1 MAEDTA
7 KTQQKQRA
15 KESFSQKLY
24 AAAEAVP
31 VYLGKGVNTALKVLL
46 RGSRSERLIREIM
59 PTVKMINDLGE
70 MLEDDLRKDISA
82 RPIDELLAH
91 LPIKLPLVLQDE
103 LLRDSPEEMRLRRC
117 GDVEKSVVRGIG
129 QSKTVPLIPGLT
141 LELQA
146 QWQLLLDDALRA
158 RLCEE
163 MRDRLGKELQIAL
176 GEQVKDD
183 ITRDAAR
190 KLPADSAAD
199 VAAAAISRLEKAL
212 RAPVSEL
219 FFKPLTREFKERF
232 QEDYQKNL
240 ESQGYN
246 SLDRKNMPKLDLE
259 VAEKKIRRRAEQDAL
274 DELLPEAFA
283 TARLASQLV
292 VKTPGANPKPM
303 RHFDVQLIG
312 GIVLHQGKIAEMVTG
327 EGKTLV
333 ATLPTY
339 LNAITGRGV
348 HIVTTNDY
356 LAKRDASWMGPL
368 YEFLGCTVGN
378 ISGDAEWPEKQ
389 AGYNADITYGT
400 NDQFGFDYLRDNMKT
415 SVGTQVQRPLH
426 YAIVDEV
433 DNILI
438 DEARTP
444 LIISGMPEEST
455 DKYYKANTVA
465 QRLRKSMSDG
475 DGGDYKVAEK
485 EHTVTLTEEGI
496 IHAQQML
503 GVESFYSGENV
514 DWPHHMNQALAA
526 KELYKR
532 DRDYVVTRNREVI
545 IVDEFTGRLMPGRRW
560 SEGLHQAAEA
570 KEGLQIKQETQTL
583 ATITYQNFFR
593 MYEKL
598 AGMTG
603 TALTEAEE
611 FDRIYGLDVV
621 PTPTNRPLRR
631 VTFPDVIYA
640 TQAEKYD
647 AIVSEITRV
656 HATGRPVLV
665 GTIAIETSELI
676 SRMLEKR
683 GIKHEVLNAKF
694 HEREAAIIALA
705 GQPGAVTIATN
716 MAGRGTDIV
725 LGPGVVQCH
734 KCIIRSAGD
743 DAREADPND
752 KPADECRRVSDDAN
766 KTTSG
771 VDNLPCGLHIVGTE
785 RHEARR
791 IDNQLRGRSGRQ
803 GDPGSSRFFLSLDD
817 DLMRIFMGE
826 WVRGFLNR
834 AGLGER
840 QQIESAMVSRSIE
853 RAQRK
858 VEQFNFE
865 MRKNVLQYDEV
876 MDQQRK
882 VIYGMRQKVL
892 DALVPVPIR
901 RTLDDLASRFIAD
914 ELRTGDDL
922 HTVTHRT
929 FEPLQDEV
937 RKHGVSL
944 TQEQWLSGNE
954 QVLAR
959 IVKDGADP
967 SKVRLGPDFV
977 RGWIERSIG
986 GLMDESLHPA
996 RWQLGRIIEWARNQG
1011 IELVEQQIV
1020 DDANKAVSELVTGRA
1035 ADAARGG
1042 DLDDYLHDW
1051 AAAALIIDMPTLANG
1066 DAWDFSHVKHWGD
1079 KLGVPIP
1086 VAEWDPISRKRDKQ
1100 EELVLQTMLAAC
1112 RGMACDD
1119 AARRFTPAVLDM
1131 YTGSALFQ
1139 SNATAVRIALWAQR
1153 RLDARVEPAEVQ
1165 GAFSGVRANLIGRI
1179 SAAMQDKLNAPGSKM
1194 AGELAWISVQ
1204 DYLAEEFASNDRDLA
1219 GLAAAFQDYYGA
1231 KLSPFEMSKLSYPK
1245 LLDHLAAHLPEGVT
1259 RDVDAETIEGMVM
1272 EMIEKSVDRAID
1284 QFMDE
1289 KLEPDAV
1296 FSTVGEWLKS
1306 MGYAIGR
1313 DEWNGLTLPE
1323 LRHTLEVQARRS
1335 HASETKDEAIE
1346 TFAGAAVT
1354 TFLDSPLFTGERG
1367 YASLAAW
1374 AEGQFCFSFSKTIE
1388 ADLHKI
1394 ADKRKADLRAVLLEE
1409 KREAYKAAT
1418 DDVRQAARE
1427 MIAEA
1432 TEVYVESASSAEDF
1446 DETRIAD
1453 WAAKAFKVTL
1463 SRTALDEKFE
1473 SGEGSV
1479 KEYVIDAAADG
1490 CAKRSIDKVAEDVV
1504 DAVVAMCTSVDF
1516 IENWD
1521 YERLDTYVK
1530 HSKLPIGFDVEAF
1543 RDDGRKAI
1551 IGFFVNLASGGYKER
1566 AKEEVVPKV
1575 VANAATVLIDCEL
1588 SAAGRNYNALAAK
1601 MNQKFNFG
1609 VAPLRLS
1616 KMDRAELSDYPHEQ
1630 VKDLFGQRQ
1639 RYLGRLGFVRSI
1651 SVLVLH
1657 TLDTRWKDHLL
1668 AMDHLKAGIGLRG
1681 YAGIDPKDAYKK
1693 EGFDMFAKMVN
1704 TAQESISDLALK
1716 VYFDTEDSQRMA
1728 RRKTANERMVH
1739 DSAASF
1745 ARGQQ
1750 AAADSAGKDESKPA
1764 PIRAQKMPGRN
1775 DACPCGKKKPDG
1787 TPVKYKNCCMKK

>member
-1 MAEDTA
+1 MAEEIT
-7 KTQQKQRA
+7 TQQTQRA

-24 AAAEAVP
+24 ALAEVLP
-31 VYLGKGVNTALKVLL
+31 VYLAKGVNTAFKVIL

-70 MLEDDLRKDISA
+70 MLEDDLRKEISA
-82 RPIDELLAH
+82 KPLAEMLAH
-91 LPIKLPLVLQDE
+91 LPNKLALVLQDE
-103 LLRDSPEEMRLRRC
+103 LLRDSPEEVRLRRS
-117 GDVEKSVVRGIG
+117 GDVEKSVVRGVG
-129 QSKTVPLIPGLT
+129 QNKTVPLIPGLT
-141 LELQA
+141 LETQA
-146 QWQLLLDDALRA
+146 QWQLLLDDALRS

-163 MRDRLGKELQIAL
+163 MRDRLVKEMQIAL
-176 GEQVKDD
+176 SQQVKEE
-183 ITRDAAR
+183 IRHAAAE

-199 VAAAAISRLEKAL
+199 VADAVISRLEKAL

-219 FFKPLTREFKERF
+219 FFKPLTTEFKERF
-232 QEDYQKNL
+232 QEDYTKNL
-240 ESQGYN
+240 ENLGYDK
-246 SLDRKNMPKLDLE
+246 LDRKNTPKLDLE
-259 VAEKKIRRRAEQDAL
+259 QAERKIRRQAERDAL

-283 TARLASQLV
+283 TGRLASQLV
-292 VKTPGANPKPM
+292 VKTPGNNPKPM

-312 GIVLHQGKIAEMVTG
+312 GIVLHQGKISEMVTG

-333 ATLPTY
+333 ATLPAY
-339 LNAITGRGV
+339 LNAITDRGV
-348 HIVTTNDY
+348 HVVTTNDY

-378 ISGDAEWPEKQ
+378 ISGDLEWPDKQ
-389 AGYNADITYGT
+389 KGYNADITYGT

-415 SVGTQVQRPLH
+415 QVSQQVQRPLH

-455 DKYYKANTVA
+455 DKYYKANAVA
-465 QRLRKSMSDG
+465 TRLRPTV
-475 DGGDYKVAEK
+475 DYVVSEK

-496 IHAQQML
+496 IHAQQAL

-514 DWPHHMNQALAA
+514 DWPHHMNQALSA

-560 SEGLHQAAEA
+560 SEGLHQAVEA

-621 PTPTNRPLRR
+621 PIPTNRPLRR

-647 AIVSEITRV
+647 AIVDEIARV

-676 SRMLEKR
+676 SRTLEKR

-705 GQPGAVTIATN
+705 GQPASVTIATN

-725 LGPGVVQCH
+725 LGPGVVNCH
-734 KCIIRSAGD
+734 KCIIRSSGDAGTQ
-743 DAREADPND
+743 ADPND
-752 KPADECRRVSDDAN
+752 KPADECRRVSNDAN

-771 VDNLPCGLHIVGTE
+771 VENLPCGLHIVGTE

-803 GDPGSSRFFLSLDD
+803 GDPGSSRFFLSLED

-834 AGLGER
+834 AGLGKG

-892 DALVPVPIR
+892 DALVAVSIR
-901 RTLDDLASRFIAD
+901 RTLEDLAARFIAE
-914 ELRTGDDL
+914 ELRTAPELDL
-922 HTVTHRT
+922 VTRRT

-937 RKHGVSL
+937 RKYGVHL

-959 IVKDGADP
+959 IVKDTAGP

-977 RGWIERSIG
+977 RDWVERSVGELI
-986 GLMDESLHPA
+986 DDTLHPA
-996 RWQLGRIIEWARNQG
+996 KWQLGKIVEWAKAQG
-1011 IELVEQQIV
+1011 VELSELDIV
-1020 DDANKAVSELVTGRA
+1020 DDANKAVAGMVIERA

-1042 DLDDYLHDW
+1042 DLAEYLRDW

-1066 DAWDFSHVKHWGD
+1066 DAWDFSHVKQWGD

-1100 EELVLQTMLAAC
+1100 EDLIAQKLLDAC
-1112 RGMACDD
+1112 QGMSCEDV
-1119 AARRFTPAVLDM
+1119 ARRFTPAVLDI
-1131 YTGSALFQ
+1131 YANSPLFQ
-1139 SNATAVRIALWAQR
+1139 SNAKAVRIALWAQR
-1153 RLDARVEPAEVQ
+1153 RLDAKVEIDDVQ
-1165 GAFSGVRANLIGRI
+1165 AAFASIRTSLI
-1179 SAAMQDKLNAPGSKM
+1179 DKIVDALQARLNAPGSNM

-1204 DYLAEEFASNDRDLA
+1204 DWLGDDFKANDRDLA
-1219 GLAAAFQDYYGA
+1219 GLAAAFQDYYGT
-1231 KLSPFEMSKLSYPK
+1231 KVSPFEMSKLSYPQ
-1245 LLDHLAAHLPEGVT
+1245 LLDYLMARLPDGVT
-1259 RDVDAETIEGMVM
+1259 HDVDAETIEAMVM
-1272 EMIEKSVDRAID
+1272 EMLEKSVERAVD
-1284 QFMDE
+1284 QFIDE
-1289 KLEPDAV
+1289 KLDAGAV
-1296 FSTVGEWLKS
+1296 FDTVGNWLRS
-1306 MGYAIGR
+1306 MGYEIEMA
-1313 DEWNGLTLPE
+1313 EWDGLTLPE
-1323 LRHTLEVQARRS
+1323 LRHMLQVQARRV
-1335 HASETKDEAIE
+1335 HANESKDDAIE
-1346 TFAGAAVT
+1346 SFVSAAVN
-1354 TFLDSPLFTGERG
+1354 TFLDSPLFAGERG
-1367 YASLAAW
+1367 
-1374 AEGQFCFSFSKTIE
+1374 
-1388 ADLHKI
+1388 
-1394 ADKRKADLRAVLLEE
+1394 
-1409 KREAYKAAT
+1409 
-1418 DDVRQAARE
+1418 
-1427 MIAEA
+1427 
-1432 TEVYVESASSAEDF
+1432 
-1446 DETRIAD
+1446 
-1453 WAAKAFKVTL
+1453 
-1463 SRTALDEKFE
+1463 
-1473 SGEGSV
+1473 
-1479 KEYVIDAAADG
+1479 
-1490 CAKRSIDKVAEDVV
+1490 
-1504 DAVVAMCTSVDF
+1504 
-1516 IENWD
+1516 
-1521 YERLDTYVK
+1521 
-1530 HSKLPIGFDVEAF
+1530 
-1543 RDDGRKAI
+1543 
-1551 IGFFVNLASGGYKER
+1551 
-1566 AKEEVVPKV
+1566 
-1575 VANAATVLIDCEL
+1575 
-1588 SAAGRNYNALAAK
+1588 
-1601 MNQKFNFG
+1601 
-1609 VAPLRLS
+1609 
-1616 KMDRAELSDYPHEQ
+1616 
-1630 VKDLFGQRQ
+1630 
-1639 RYLGRLGFVRSI
+1639 
-1651 SVLVLH
+1651 
-1657 TLDTRWKDHLL
+1657 
-1668 AMDHLKAGIGLRG
+1668 
-1681 YAGIDPKDAYKK
+1681 
-1693 EGFDMFAKMVN
+1693 
-1704 TAQESISDLALK
+1704 
-1716 VYFDTEDSQRMA
+1716 
-1728 RRKTANERMVH
+1728 
-1739 DSAASF
+1739 
-1745 ARGQQ
+1745 
-1750 AAADSAGKDESKPA
+1750 
-1764 PIRAQKMPGRN
+1764 
-1775 DACPCGKKKPDG
+1775 
-1787 TPVKYKNCCMKK
+1787 